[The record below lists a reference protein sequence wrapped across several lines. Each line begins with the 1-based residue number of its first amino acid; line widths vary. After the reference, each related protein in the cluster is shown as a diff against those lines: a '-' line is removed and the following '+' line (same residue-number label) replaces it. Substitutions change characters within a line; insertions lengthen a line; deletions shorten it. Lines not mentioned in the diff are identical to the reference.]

1 MIIELRN
8 IHARWKLLIENTCM
22 LLANENETV
31 WNVMGFGMCGRVTNK
46 GKPNYMEGR
55 DVAKLNG
62 QETETAKPVS
72 PRTDLV
78 SSTNLILPMD
88 PFYPL
93 DPALWPGLEL
103 CEGVSS
109 IQILRGRKR

>member
-1 MIIELRN
+1 MIIELWN
-8 IHARWKLLIENTCM
+8 IHAKWKLLIENTCV

-31 WNVMGFGMCGRVTNK
+31 WNVMGFRMCGRATNN
-46 GKPNYMEGR
+46 GKTNYMEGR
-55 DVAKLNG
+55 DIAKLNG
-62 QETETAKPVS
+62 QEMETAKPAT

-78 SSTNLILPMD
+78 PSTNLILPMD

-93 DPALWPGLEL
+93 DPAMWPGLEL

-109 IQILRGRKR
+109 IQILRGWKR